1 MPEDMKMKYDPLLA
15 LPWTMLPAASKRE
28 AIAKAAQAG
37 RELSYYAIVA
47 SGGSE
52 MCLEDGSLDDYVFY
66 IIDDADF
73 RRSAEPEADY
83 ECERKYWGR
92 SGDGLTDPRLKAF
105 LRTWNNFMCEER
117 IRYIKKELRW
127 IQSVLSIQQKRV

>member
-15 LPWTMLPAASKRE
+15 LPWTMLPVAAKRE

-37 RELSYYAIVA
+37 RERSYYAIVA

-52 MCLEDGSLDDYVFY
+52 MCFKDGSVDDYVYY
-66 IIDDADF
+66 IIDDEDF

-83 ECERKYWGR
+83 ECERKYWCR
-92 SGDGLTDPRLKAF
+92 SDDRLTDPRLKAF
-105 LRTWNNFMCEER
+105 LKTWNKFMCEEC
-117 IRYIKKELRW
+117 IR
-127 IQSVLSIQQKRV
+127 